1 MRSLFAFALGSL
13 FLVGV
18 SSSAARAQTPPKF
31 PAPVLVPFEL
41 ESGFLIVVRGQIGT
55 VGALRFILDTG
66 ATRSVIDAK
75 LARRLRLPRLED
87 AATHTYDKIAS
98 AKMTVVSDLRIGP
111 LTVRTL
117 PVLVMKLAN
126 VSSYAENVDG
136 LIGLD
141 FLSQSTAFTIDYQA
155 KTVSFDLAEG
165 KAYRPGPIGCLLM
178 QLNIQGLPVDLVVDT
193 GLPGIVLYQKK
204 LHARFPGLRVSK
216 DVKPAMM
223 GNLHLASARL
233 PEVSLNGA
241 AADRNVYFID
251 EDPKVAVP
259 GIDGSIGPIVLG
271 SKRLEFDFVGRQL
284 RTFH

>member
-31 PAPVLVPFEL
+31 PAPALVPFEL
-41 ESGFLIVVRGQIGT
+41 KSGFLIVVQGQIGT
-55 VGALRFILDTG
+55 VGALRFIVDTG
-66 ATRSVIDAK
+66 ATRSVIDAR
-75 LARRLRLPRLED
+75 LARRLRLPQLAD
-87 AATHTYDKIAS
+87 VATHTFDKIAS

-111 LTVRTL
+111 LTVRAL
-117 PVLVMKLAN
+117 PVLVMKLAK
-126 VSSYAENVDG
+126 VSSYAEDIDG

-155 KTVSFDLAEG
+155 MTVSFDLAEG
-165 KAYRPGPIGCLLM
+165 KGYRPGTIGCLVM
-178 QLNIQGLPVDLVVDT
+178 QLDIQGLPVDLVVDT

-204 LHARFPGLRVSK
+204 LHARFPGLRISK
-216 DVKPAMM
+216 DVEPVMM
-223 GNLHLASARL
+223 GSLHLASARL

-251 EDPKVAVP
+251 EDPKGAVP
-259 GIDGSIGPIVLG
+259 GIDGGIGPIALNA
-271 SKRLEFDFVGRQL
+271 RELRFDFVGRQL
-284 RTFH
+284 LLH

>member
-1 MRSLFAFALGSL
+1 VRSLLAFALGSL

-18 SSSAARAQTPPKF
+18 SSSAARAQTPPEF

-75 LARRLRLPRLED
+75 LAKRLRLPRLED

-111 LTVRTL
+111 LAVRSL

-126 VSSYAENVDG
+126 VSSYAEDIDG

-141 FLSQSTAFTIDYQA
+141 FLSQSKAFTIDYQA

-165 KAYRPGPIGCLLM
+165 KGYRPNPVGCLLM

-193 GLPGIVLYQKK
+193 GLPGIVLYQNK
-204 LHARFPGLRVSK
+204 LHDRFPGLRVSK
-216 DVKPAMM
+216 DVKPIKM
-223 GNLHLASARL
+223 GRLHLASARL
-233 PEVSLNGA
+233 PDVSLNGA

-251 EDPKVAVP
+251 ENPKRAVP
-259 GIDGSIGPIVLG
+259 GIDGAIGPIALNAREL
-271 SKRLEFDFVGRQL
+271 KFDFVGRQL
-284 RTFH
+284 LLH